1 VTEIR
6 QLDSRGRVPIL
17 ASFPM
22 AKEQP
27 FHVLVRELPTHRTFE
42 VPPAL
47 VGEWLKGMPMRDALG
62 APEGDPE
69 AGHGSADLEL
79 YADGNHAFAT
89 GTFHGELTVA
99 CSRCVNPVKLVIDEH
114 LRVTFMPRHE
124 LPDDDADDAKPRAGA
139 DDAEEGPEVA
149 VEDLDVFP
157 FDGERI
163 DLEPLFRE
171 QFVLAIP
178 YAPLCAEDCKGLCP
192 QCGIERNTATCTCEP
207 PIDPRLAGL
216 KGLKIPS

>member
-1 VTEIR
+1 
-6 QLDSRGRVPIL
+6 
-17 ASFPM
+17 M
-22 AKEQP
+22 AKEMPYQ
-27 FHVLVRELPTHRTFE
+27 VLVRELPTQRTFE

-62 APEGDPE
+62 APDGDPE
-69 AGHGSADLEL
+69 AGHGLAVLDL
-79 YADGNHAFAT
+79 YADDVHAFAS

-99 CSRCVNPVKLVIDEH
+99 CSRCVGPVKLVIDER
-114 LRVTFMPRHE
+114 LRVTFMPSHE
-124 LPDDDADDAKPRAGA
+124 MPADDDEGARPASGEGDD
-139 DDAEEGPEVA
+139 EGPEVA
-149 VEDLDVFP
+149 AEDLDVFP

-178 YAPLCAEDCKGLCP
+178 YAPLCTEDCKGLCP
-192 QCGIERNTATCTCEP
+192 QCGIDRNTATCTCEP
-207 PIDPRLAGL
+207 PIDPRLAAL